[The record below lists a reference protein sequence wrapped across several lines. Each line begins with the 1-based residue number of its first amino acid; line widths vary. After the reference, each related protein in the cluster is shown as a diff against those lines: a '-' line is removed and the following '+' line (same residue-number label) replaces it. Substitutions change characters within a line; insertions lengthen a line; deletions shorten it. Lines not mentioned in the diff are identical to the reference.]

1 MSLKLTNYGAH
12 IISFLIP
19 DKSGKLNDLVLG
31 YDTPEAYKNDTQSF
45 GATVG
50 RVANRIGGAQFTLNG
65 TQYKLVPNEGKN
77 VLHGGPVGFSKVV
90 WKVNEYQPNGPRPFI
105 EFLYISPNGD
115 QGFPGDVVA
124 VVKYTLLEYN
134 QVSIKMKART
144 LNKPTPVNL
153 INHAYWNLGG
163 HDSGDILSQEL
174 QIFGSHYTPVDDQLI
189 PTGKIE
195 TVVGTPFDFLTTK
208 PVGERIGQLKLGYDL
223 NYVLDVGVVHARGN
237 KRGLRKAA
245 MVHDRKSGR
254 VMEVFTNQPGMQ
266 LYSSGQLGDTLGKNG
281 VVYKKHSGL
290 CLETQAFPDAV
301 NHPNF
306 PSTIVTPSKPYD
318 HQMLKI
324 IPAEN
329 IVAAFQGSQKTV
341 FAISKS
347 PSEAQV
353 FLEVFL

>member
-1 MSLKLTNYGAH
+1 MAKFEPCHELLCLSLLLLLLIAGSATEEKIGSYELKKGQMSLKLTNYGAH

-77 VLHGGPVGFSKVV
+77 VLH
-90 WKVNEYQPNGPRPFI
+90 
-105 EFLYISPNGD
+105 
-115 QGFPGDVVA
+115 GFPGDVVA

-318 HQMLKI
+318 HQMLLR
-324 IPAEN
+324 
-329 IVAAFQGSQKTV
+329 FST
-341 FAISKS
+341 S
-347 PSEAQV
+347 
-353 FLEVFL
+353 

>member
-208 PVGERIGQLKLGYDL
+208 PVGERIG
-223 NYVLDVGVVHARGN
+223 
-237 KRGLRKAA
+237 
-245 MVHDRKSGR
+245 R

-318 HQMLKI
+318 HQMLLR
-324 IPAEN
+324 
-329 IVAAFQGSQKTV
+329 FST
-341 FAISKS
+341 S
-347 PSEAQV
+347 
-353 FLEVFL
+353 

>member
-1 MSLKLTNYGAH
+1 
-12 IISFLIP
+12 
-19 DKSGKLNDLVLG
+19 
-31 YDTPEAYKNDTQSF
+31 
-45 GATVG
+45 
-50 RVANRIGGAQFTLNG
+50 
-65 TQYKLVPNEGKN
+65 
-77 VLHGGPVGFSKVV
+77 
-90 WKVNEYQPNGPRPFI
+90 
-105 EFLYISPNGD
+105 
-115 QGFPGDVVA
+115 
-124 VVKYTLLEYN
+124 
-134 QVSIKMKART
+134 MKART

-223 NYVLDVGVVHARGN
+223 NYVLDGN

-266 LYSSGQLGDTLGKNG
+266 LYSSGQLGDT
-281 VVYKKHSGL
+281 HSGL

-318 HQMLKI
+318 HQMLLR
-324 IPAEN
+324 
-329 IVAAFQGSQKTV
+329 FST
-341 FAISKS
+341 S
-347 PSEAQV
+347 
-353 FLEVFL
+353 